1 MGTQSTWAVGSCCSM
16 LLYATLLLFLLGAND
31 ANRVRIQRSRPDFS
45 IESAKEPIPGAD
57 YAGPLE
63 GGFDPYKFKPSDP
76 PLWAMASIE
85 SRESIDDTSSTYSIW
100 SSSSS
105 YQDYMNLPGKRA
117 RSAVNRRLYLVETK
131 D

>member
-1 MGTQSTWAVGSCCSM
+1 MGTQSTWGVGSCCSM

-31 ANRVRIQRSRPDFS
+31 ANRVRIERSHPDIS
-45 IESAKEPIPGAD
+45 LESAKEAIPGAD
-57 YAGPLE
+57 YALE

-85 SRESIDDTSSTYSIW
+85 SPESIDDTSSTYSIDDTSSTYSIDNTSSTYSIW

-105 YQDYMNLPGKRA
+105 YQDYMNLPG
-117 RSAVNRRLYLVETK
+117 
-131 D
+131 